1 MSKITFRHSFHV
13 LLAKKALSQASS
25 PPFSIFVRMKNKL
38 FVMSAASGAGKTTL
52 KDKVIGE
59 FPDIVYS
66 ISATTR
72 SPREGEVN
80 GVHYFFK
87 TKEEF
92 EKLIKENGLIE
103 WNEVHGNYYGTPKFF
118 VEDMLRQGKR
128 VLFDLDVFGKVNFDK
143 VYPDATGILILPPS
157 EEELERRLRGRGT
170 DSEEVIRLRLENA
183 KKEMEFAKT
192 KGKYEYTIVND
203 DLERAANELR
213 AILSQK

>member
-1 MSKITFRHSFHV
+1 
-13 LLAKKALSQASS
+13 
-25 PPFSIFVRMKNKL
+25 MKNKL

-52 KDKVIGE
+52 KDLVIKD
-59 FPDIVYS
+59 FPDIKYS

-72 SPREGEVN
+72 KPREGEVN

-92 EKLIKENGLIE
+92 EKLIKEDGLIE
-103 WNEVHGNYYGTPKFF
+103 WNEVHGNYYGTPKSF
-118 VEDMLRQGKR
+118 VEQTLAEGNR

-157 EEELERRLRGRGT
+157 EEELEKRLRGRGT
-170 DSEEVIRLRLENA
+170 DSEEVIQLRLANA

-192 KGKYEYTIVND
+192 KGKYEYVIIND
-203 DLERAANELR
+203 DLQRAADELR
-213 AILSQK
+213 SILKKA

>member
-1 MSKITFRHSFHV
+1 
-13 LLAKKALSQASS
+13 
-25 PPFSIFVRMKNKL
+25 MKNKL

-52 KDKVIGE
+52 KDLVIKD
-59 FPDIVYS
+59 FPDIKYS

-72 SPREGEVN
+72 KPREGEID

-92 EKLIKENGLIE
+92 EQMIKNDALVEYNL
-103 WNEVHGNYYGTPKFF
+103 VHGNYYGTPKSF
-118 VEDMLRQGKR
+118 VEKTLAEGNR

-143 VYPDATGILILPPS
+143 VYPDATGIFILPPS
-157 EEELERRLRGRGT
+157 DEELERRLRGRGT
-170 DSEEVIRLRLENA
+170 DSEEVIQLRLANA
-183 KKEMEFAKT
+183 KKEIEFAKT

-203 DLERAANELR
+203 DLQKAADELR

>member
-1 MSKITFRHSFHV
+1 MESLQNLT
-13 LLAKKALSQASS
+13 
-25 PPFSIFVRMKNKL
+25 MKNKL

-52 KDKVIGE
+52 KDLVIKD
-59 FPDIVYS
+59 FPDIKYS

-72 SPREGEVN
+72 KPREGEID

-92 EKLIKENGLIE
+92 EQMIKDDALVEYNL
-103 WNEVHGNYYGTPKFF
+103 VHGNYYGTPKSF
-118 VEDMLRQGKR
+118 VEKTLAEGNR

-143 VYPDATGILILPPS
+143 VYPDATGIFILPPS
-157 EEELERRLRGRGT
+157 DEELERRLRGRGT
-170 DSEEVIRLRLENA
+170 DSEEVIQLRLANA
-183 KKEMEFAKT
+183 KKEIEFAKT

-203 DLERAANELR
+203 DLQKAADELR

>member
-1 MSKITFRHSFHV
+1 
-13 LLAKKALSQASS
+13 
-25 PPFSIFVRMKNKL
+25 MKNKL

-72 SPREGEVN
+72 KPREGEVN

-92 EKLIKENGLIE
+92 EQMIKDDALVEYNL
-103 WNEVHGNYYGTPKFF
+103 VHGNYYGTPKSF

-128 VLFDLDVFGKVNFDK
+128 VLFDIDVFGKVNFDK
-143 VYPDATGILILPPS
+143 VYPEATGILILPPS

-170 DSEEVIRLRLENA
+170 DSEEVIRVRLENA

-192 KGKYEYTIVND
+192 KGKYEHVIVND
-203 DLERAANELR
+203 DLEKAADELR
-213 AILSQK
+213 AILKGE

>member
-1 MSKITFRHSFHV
+1 
-13 LLAKKALSQASS
+13 
-25 PPFSIFVRMKNKL
+25 MKNKL

-72 SPREGEVN
+72 KPREGEVD

-92 EKLIKENGLIE
+92 EKLIKEDGLIE

-128 VLFDLDVFGKVNFDK
+128 VIFDLDVFGKVNFDK

-192 KGKYEYTIVND
+192 KGKYEYTIIND
-203 DLERAANELR
+203 DLEKAADELR
-213 AILSQK
+213 AILKNR

>member
-1 MSKITFRHSFHV
+1 
-13 LLAKKALSQASS
+13 
-25 PPFSIFVRMKNKL
+25 MKNKL

-52 KDKVIGE
+52 KDLVIKD
-59 FPDIVYS
+59 FPDIKYS

-72 SPREGEVN
+72 KPRDGEID

-92 EKLIKENGLIE
+92 EQMIKDDALVEYNL
-103 WNEVHGNYYGTPKFF
+103 VHGNYYGTPKSF
-118 VEDMLRQGKR
+118 VEKTLAEGNR

-143 VYPDATGILILPPS
+143 VYPDATGIFILPPS
-157 EEELERRLRGRGT
+157 DEELERRLRGRGT
-170 DSEEVIRLRLENA
+170 DSEEVIQLRLANA
-183 KKEMEFAKT
+183 KKEIEFAKT

-203 DLERAANELR
+203 DLQKAADELR

>member
-1 MSKITFRHSFHV
+1 
-13 LLAKKALSQASS
+13 
-25 PPFSIFVRMKNKL
+25 MKNKL

-72 SPREGEVN
+72 KPREGEVD

-92 EKLIKENGLIE
+92 EQMIKDDALVEYNL
-103 WNEVHGNYYGTPKFF
+103 VHGNYYGTPKFF
-118 VEDMLRQGKR
+118 VEDMLKQGKR
-128 VLFDLDVFGKVNFDK
+128 VLFDIDVFGKVNFDK

-170 DSEEVIRLRLENA
+170 DSEEVIQTRLHNA
-183 KKEMEFAKT
+183 QKEMEFAKT
-192 KGKYEYTIVND
+192 QGKYEYTIVND
-203 DLERAANELR
+203 DLEKAANELR
-213 AILSQK
+213 AILKGEN

>member
-1 MSKITFRHSFHV
+1 
-13 LLAKKALSQASS
+13 
-25 PPFSIFVRMKNKL
+25 MKNKL

-72 SPREGEVN
+72 KPREGEVD

-92 EKLIKENGLIE
+92 EQMIKDDALVEYNL
-103 WNEVHGNYYGTPKFF
+103 VHGNYYGTPKFF

-128 VLFDLDVFGKVNFDK
+128 VLFDIDVFGKVNFDK
-143 VYPDATGILILPPS
+143 VYPEATGILILPPS

-170 DSEEVIRLRLENA
+170 DSEEVIQLRLANA
-183 KKEMEFAKT
+183 KKEIEFAKT
-192 KGKYEYTIVND
+192 KGKYEYTIIND
-203 DLERAANELR
+203 DLQKAADELR
-213 AILSQK
+213 AILKQK

>member
-1 MSKITFRHSFHV
+1 
-13 LLAKKALSQASS
+13 
-25 PPFSIFVRMKNKL
+25 MKNKL

-72 SPREGEVN
+72 KPREGEVD

-92 EKLIKENGLIE
+92 EQMIKDDALVEYNL
-103 WNEVHGNYYGTPKFF
+103 VHGNYYGTPKFF

-128 VLFDLDVFGKVNFDK
+128 VIFDLDVFGKVNFDK

-203 DLERAANELR
+203 DLEKAANELR
-213 AILSQK
+213 AILKNR

>member
-1 MSKITFRHSFHV
+1 MR
-13 LLAKKALSQASS
+13 
-25 PPFSIFVRMKNKL
+25 NKL

-72 SPREGEVN
+72 KPREGEVD

-92 EKLIKENGLIE
+92 EKLIKEDGLIE

-183 KKEMEFAKT
+183 KKEMEFART
-192 KGKYEYTIVND
+192 KGKYEYTIIND
-203 DLERAANELR
+203 DLERAADELR
-213 AILSQK
+213 AILKQK

>member
-1 MSKITFRHSFHV
+1 
-13 LLAKKALSQASS
+13 
-25 PPFSIFVRMKNKL
+25 MKNKL

-72 SPREGEVN
+72 KPREGEVD

-92 EKLIKENGLIE
+92 EQMIKDDALVEYNL
-103 WNEVHGNYYGTPKFF
+103 VHGNYYGTPKFF

-128 VLFDLDVFGKVNFDK
+128 VLFDIDVFGKVNFDK
-143 VYPDATGILILPPS
+143 VYPEATGILILPPS

-192 KGKYEYTIVND
+192 KGKYEHIIVND
-203 DLERAANELR
+203 DLEIAADELR
-213 AILSQK
+213 AILKGE

>member
-1 MSKITFRHSFHV
+1 
-13 LLAKKALSQASS
+13 
-25 PPFSIFVRMKNKL
+25 MKNKL

-72 SPREGEVN
+72 KPREGEVD

-92 EKLIKENGLIE
+92 EKLIKEDGLIE

-128 VLFDLDVFGKVNFDK
+128 VIFDLDVFGKVNFDK
-143 VYPDATGILILPPS
+143 VYPDATGILILPPN

-203 DLERAANELR
+203 DLEKAANELR
-213 AILSQK
+213 AILKNR

>member
-1 MSKITFRHSFHV
+1 
-13 LLAKKALSQASS
+13 
-25 PPFSIFVRMKNKL
+25 
-38 FVMSAASGAGKTTL
+38 MSAASGAGKTTL

-72 SPREGEVN
+72 KPREGEVN

-92 EKLIKENGLIE
+92 EQMIKDDALVEYNL
-103 WNEVHGNYYGTPKFF
+103 VHGNYYGTPKSF

-128 VLFDLDVFGKVNFDK
+128 VLFDIDVFGKVNFDK
-143 VYPDATGILILPPS
+143 VYPEATGILILPPS

-170 DSEEVIRLRLENA
+170 DSEEVIRVRLENA

-192 KGKYEYTIVND
+192 KGKYEHVIVND
-203 DLERAANELR
+203 DLEKAADELR
-213 AILSQK
+213 AILKGE

>member
-1 MSKITFRHSFHV
+1 MR
-13 LLAKKALSQASS
+13 
-25 PPFSIFVRMKNKL
+25 NKL

-72 SPREGEVN
+72 KPREGEVD

-92 EKLIKENGLIE
+92 EKLIKEDGLIE

-192 KGKYEYTIVND
+192 KGKYEYTIIND
-203 DLERAANELR
+203 DLERAADELR
-213 AILSQK
+213 AILKQK